1 MEKGRREMKAVIYA
15 NDFKQVRAGLE
26 HAEKK
31 GYQVIGLKNAGDDI
45 IGEAGMDVLL
55 IVANR
60 RAKRTYEE
68 ILLIERLQSWYEVE
82 VVEIEGGAK

>member
-1 MEKGRREMKAVIYA
+1 MKAVIYA

-26 HAEKK
+26 YAEKK
-31 GYQVIGLKNAGDDI
+31 GYQIIGMKNAGDDI
-45 IGEAGMDVLL
+45 IGESGMDVLL

-68 ILLIERLQSWYEVE
+68 ILLIERLQNWYEVE

>member
-1 MEKGRREMKAVIYA
+1 MKAVIYA
-15 NDFKQVRAGLE
+15 NDLRQVQAGLKY
-26 HAEKK
+26 AEKK

>member
-1 MEKGRREMKAVIYA
+1 MKAVIYA

-26 HAEKK
+26 YAEKK
-31 GYQVIGLKNAGDDI
+31 GYQVIGMKNAGDDI
-45 IGEAGMDVLL
+45 IGESGMDVLL

-68 ILLIERLQSWYEVE
+68 ILLIERLQNWYEVE